1 MNEAT
6 LQKLDRAVLW
16 AVAAISL
23 VPLVPYAV
31 SGLVG

>member
-6 LQKLDRAVLW
+6 LRNLDRAVLW

-23 VPLVPYAV
+23 VPLMPYAIT
-31 SGLVG
+31 GLIG

>member
-6 LQKLDRAVLW
+6 LRNLDRAALW

-23 VPLVPYAV
+23 VPLVPYAL
-31 SGLVG
+31 SGLIG